1 VHRAGDAADSQA
13 GVSVCP
19 SSGGL
24 TSRLAGRRILV
35 TGSTGFI
42 GRPLCRALVEAGAT
56 VRGSSRQGGAHP
68 VPGVERVW
76 IGDALDRRVVRAAVA
91 GADAVVHLAARVHV
105 MRETAAD
112 PTAEFRRANVDATR
126 ILGEE
131 AAAAGVPDLVLASTV
146 KAVGEGTAIPWT
158 EDTTPRPADPYGRSK
173 LEAEQALRELAE
185 RRGLGVSVL
194 RLPLVYGPEVK
205 GNMLRLFALVDRGLP
220 LPFGAVRNR
229 RSMLYLGNLVAAVRA
244 VLERAQTG
252 FRTFFVTD
260 LRDLS
265 LPELLRLIGG
275 ALGRP
280 ARLLPVP
287 PGLLRL
293 LLPSTEAGRLIGSL
307 AVDASSLSQATG
319 YRPPFT
325 VEEGLRATAEW
336 YRTARRP
343 AT

>member
-1 VHRAGDAADSQA
+1 MTARAELR
-13 GVSVCP
+13 P
-19 SSGGL
+19 
-24 TSRLAGRRILV
+24 LAGRTILV

-42 GRPLCRALVEAGAT
+42 GRPLCRSLLEAGAA
-56 VRGSSRQGGAHP
+56 VRGSSRQGGEHP
-68 VPGVERVW
+68 VAGVERVQ
-76 IGDALDRRVVRAAVA
+76 IGDPLDGPLVRAAAA

-112 PTAEFRRANVDATR
+112 PVAEFRRANVDPTR
-126 ILGEE
+126 VLAEE
-131 AAAAGVPDLVLASTV
+131 SAAVGVRHLVLASTV
-146 KAVGEGTAIPWT
+146 KAVGEGNTVAWT
-158 EDTTPRPADPYGRSK
+158 EDTPPEPVDPYGRSK
-173 LEAEQALRELAE
+173 LQAEQVLHELAE
-185 RRGLGVSVL
+185 RRGLEGTVL
-194 RLPLVYGPEVK
+194 RFPLVYGPEVK

-229 RSMLYLGNLVAAVRA
+229 RSMLFVGNLVAAVRS
-244 VLERAQTG
+244 VLERPSPG

-265 LPELLRLIGG
+265 LPELLRLIGV

-287 PGLLRL
+287 PGLLRMV
-293 LLPSTEAGRLIGSL
+293 LPAAQAERLIGSL
-307 AVDASSLSQATG
+307 AVDASSLSREAG

-336 YRTARRP
+336 YRTAEHRP
-343 AT
+343 AA